1 MERGVTFLIIEHD
14 MDLVMTL
21 CDPIVVMANGA
32 VVAQGTPQQ
41 VQRDPQVLEAYL
53 GGAADAT
60 A

>member
-41 VQRDPQVLEAYL
+41 VQQDPQVLEAYL